1 VRYAVPFSITSPLPN
16 HLGRIPISADIDF
29 AELIQRVEGQGQL
42 DPSSI
47 ELIDCAD
54 GAVVLHG
61 LSEDLSHGDFGRIEF
76 ALRDV
81 THSDYEIRFDTLM
94 PGELRRHLAPTQVP
108 MVGVGDLLRA
118 NGEAPNPVTMHSFD
132 LCDLDGD
139 GDADLIGTWNY
150 YHRPGTPISGVVA
163 YPRVAP
169 TDELRVGDL
178 VRLRYRDPG
187 CSTLQYFPGTYL
199 EAAFADLT
207 GDGRLDL
214 CTAEWNREG
223 VWFYRDTGD
232 RDGGGWP
239 IYERHP
245 DPIDVGGKL
254 ERIHNLQLA
263 DVDGDGV
270 VDLVINGQWIRNHNP
285 FGWPFEP
292 DPPVDLGC
300 GDHITLAELTGDGR
314 LDIIALQ
321 EHEPAPTALPDSPG
335 ASPGFSAHWRPR
347 LDDVQPR
354 FGEAFPL
361 TGLPPSTSRIKAVLH
376 GPDNRPGLLVQHNV
390 WQAISLFDL
399 RLGQSGELRS
409 ELWGRAEAACGPL
422 VHGDQGWP
430 CVCDWD
436 GDGGRDLL
444 IGGGYGWPRIV
455 EDLSSSADHDRDD
468 PAYSEPEL
476 IFAEGEQPIR
486 LRRDEILG
494 GTDPDVKHWHNMGYP
509 YPAYVDWDGDGLPD
523 LMFPNETNRIF
534 WYRNIGTRSQPE
546 FGPRQQLFVDGYP
559 DDAEKRALVAQRCLD
574 KSLPNHP
581 YPFDDT
587 SPFFWRTG
595 GAFADWNGDGLCD
608 LAIHDE
614 DRKLTLFVQYVA
626 ADGTRHLRKDRP
638 LLLTDDRPIDDSI
651 VGREKHWTESFR
663 AIDWTGDGRL
673 DLIYNT
679 AGSGHIY
686 LLLNAGTKTEPVFDL
701 PRQLCCYGEPI
712 AFTIHGPN
720 AWPADLDGDGKA
732 DLLGCVEW
740 SVYPFYAHAALEME
754 RHPDWHLGDPRPIC
768 TDQNR

>member
-1 VRYAVPFSITSPLPN
+1 
-16 HLGRIPISADIDF
+16 
-29 AELIQRVEGQGQL
+29 
-42 DPSSI
+42 
-47 ELIDCAD
+47 
-54 GAVVLHG
+54 
-61 LSEDLSHGDFGRIEF
+61 
-76 ALRDV
+76 
-81 THSDYEIRFDTLM
+81 
-94 PGELRRHLAPTQVP
+94 

-118 NGEAPNPVTMHSFD
+118 NGEAPNPVTLFSFD
-132 LCDLDGD
+132 LLDLDGD
-139 GDADLIGTWNY
+139 GRADLIGTWNY

-163 YPRVAP
+163 YPRVGP
-169 TDELRVGDL
+169 DDELRVGDL

-187 CSTLQYFPGTYL
+187 ASMLQYFPGTYVH
-199 EAAFADLT
+199 AAFADLT

-214 CTAEWNREG
+214 CVAQWNQDG
-223 VWFYRDTGD
+223 VWFFRDTGD

-263 DVDGDGV
+263 DVDGDGI
-270 VDLVINGQWIRNHNP
+270 VDLVINGLWIRNHNP

-292 DPPVDLGC
+292 DPPLDLGC

-314 LDIIALQ
+314 LDVIALQ
-321 EHEPAPTALPDSPG
+321 EHPQAHTPLPDSPN
-335 ASPGFSAHWRPR
+335 ASPGHSAYWRPR

-354 FGEAFPL
+354 FGEALPL
-361 TGLPPSTSRIKAVLH
+361 SGLPGSTSQIAAVRH
-376 GPDNRPGLLVQHNV
+376 GHDSRPGLLVQHNI
-390 WQAISLFDL
+390 WQEISLFDL
-399 RLGQSGELRS
+399 RLGLNGELTTQ
-409 ELWGRAEAACGPL
+409 LWGRAEADCGPL
-422 VHGDQGWP
+422 IHSDQGWP
-430 CVCDWD
+430 CICDWD

-455 EDLSSSADHDRDD
+455 EDLSPRADKVDSDRSERDQPEGPSGSGSEAESPQSD
-468 PAYSEPEL
+468 PSYSEPEL
-476 IFAEGEQPIR
+476 IFAEQEQAIR

-494 GTDPDVKHWHNMGYP
+494 GADPETEHWHNMGYP

-523 LMFPNETNRIF
+523 LLFPNETNRIF
-534 WYRNIGTRSQPE
+534 WYRNVGTRSQPE
-546 FGPRQQLFVDGYP
+546 FGPRQQLIVDGYP
-559 DDAEKRALVAQRCLD
+559 DDDQKRAHIAMQALD

-614 DRKLTLFVQYVA
+614 ERKLTLFVQYVA
-626 ADGTRHLRKDRP
+626 EDGSRRLRKERR
-638 LLLTDDRPIDDSI
+638 LLLTDGRQIDDSI
-651 VGREKHWTESFR
+651 VERDKHWTESFR

-679 AGSGHIY
+679 AGTGHIY
-686 LLLNAGTKTEPVFDL
+686 LLLNAGTTSDPVFDL

-720 AWPADLDGDGKA
+720 AWPADLDGDGKP

-740 SVYPFYAHAALEME
+740 SVYPFYAHAALEMD
-754 RHPDWHLGDPRPIC
+754 RHPDWTLGEPQPVSS
-768 TDQNR
+768 DQNA